1 MSDKI
6 RCIGGSKDGEYLE
19 YPRYGGFLHVPIFK
33 DFKACADYYDTST
46 VTAPA
51 IQTDIYRIEQLH
63 GKDRTFKLLVHSSL
77 TIDEALDRLIN
88 LF

>member
-19 YPRYGGFLHVPIFK
+19 YPRYGDILQVPIFR
-33 DFKACADYYDTST
+33 DFTACADYYDTST
-46 VTAPA
+46 VSTAVH
-51 IQTDIYRIEQLH
+51 TDTYRIEKIQ
-63 GKDRTFKLLVHSSL
+63 GKERTFKLLVHSSL